1 MSAEFPPGSD
11 APRYR
16 VFGVTVAST
25 FDFETPLLRTDLPAD
40 VTFTCSRKPPREMT
54 TPDGGAVFESRD
66 RLPSGEPLLALSL
79 GPGSDL
85 LRYSEVADFYVAD
98 HRIHCHLLDPTYDF
112 MVEIHLLGLVFSYWF
127 ERQGIPMLHAS
138 AVAVDG
144 RAAVFVATNK
154 GGKSSL
160 ACTLM
165 GAGHPLLSDDVVGLQ
180 VSERGPEGRP
190 GFPSMRLWPDQAA
203 HFHGEWDG
211 LELAHPRYEKRRVP
225 IGEGGF
231 GTFQDAPAPLA
242 AFYLPERRPVAE
254 APEVELTT
262 LSPGEAVIE
271 LVRGSFL
278 PRLAQESGLA
288 RERMALFGRL
298 AASVPMKRLV
308 YPEGNDYLPAVA
320 EAIVAD
326 VRGSAPEA
334 KSDAP

>member
-1 MSAEFPPGSD
+1 MSAEPLPGSE

-16 VFGVTVAST
+16 VFGVTLASS
-25 FDFETPLLRTDLPAD
+25 FDFDTPLRRTDLPAD
-40 VTFTCSRKPPREMT
+40 VTFTCSREAPRDVGAPE
-54 TPDGGAVFESRD
+54 DGAVFESRT
-66 RLPSGEPLLALSL
+66 RLPSGAPLVALYR

-85 LRYSEVADFYVAD
+85 LRYSEVADFHLTD
-98 HRIHCHLLDPTYDF
+98 DGIHCHLLDPTYDF

-165 GAGHPLLSDDVVGLQ
+165 SAGHPLLSDDVVGLQ
-180 VSERGPEGRP
+180 LSERGPEGRP

-203 HFHGEWDG
+203 HFHGAWEG
-211 LELAHPRYEKRRVP
+211 LGLAHPGYEKRRVP

-231 GTFQDAPAPLA
+231 GTFRDAPAPLA

-254 APEVELTT
+254 APEVDLIA

-288 RERMALFGRL
+288 RARMALFGRL

-308 YPEGNDYLPAVA
+308 YPEGNEYLPAVA

-326 VRGSAPEA
+326 VRGSARSKA
-334 KSDAP
+334 SGVS